1 MRQMTTRGYDF
12 LENEEGERLFAYD
25 DATGRRIMP
34 GDPIKGVLTI
44 GVGHT
49 GPDVFP
55 GQMITQE
62 ESRRL
67 FDKDTD
73 WAEEVVEKS
82 MVGPKGEKPND
93 NQFDACGSLAF
104 NIGKAGFA
112 GSSVARNWQAGRFK
126 EAGDAFSLWNRDKFG
141 VNTVL
146 VGRRARETAMFF
158 EPMANEL
165 PKPMPQYVEAPK
177 SASASPTLKAAAT
190 VAIPAAGVVIDNAGP
205 AIEAIQS
212 AAVTVQQATTA
223 WGAIKDAL
231 APLANGHVLTVLLL
245 SVSLAAI
252 GYIAFRVF
260 RRIRRG
266 EVSA

>member
-25 DATGRRIMP
+25 DATGRRVNP
-34 GDPIKGVLTI
+34 GDQVVGVLTI

-49 GPDVFP
+49 GPDVFK
-55 GQMITQE
+55 GQTITQE

-67 FDKDTD
+67 FDADTD

-82 MVGPKGEKPND
+82 LIGPKGEKPNN
-93 NQFDACGSLAF
+93 NQFDAAASLAF

-141 VNTVL
+141 VNAVL

-158 EPMANEL
+158 EPMLNEL
-165 PKPMPQYVEAPK
+165 PKPMPQSVEAPK
-177 SASASPTLKAAAT
+177 GASSSKSVWTNVGVASGAAT
-190 VAIPAAGVVIDNAGP
+190 LAASNIQP
-205 AIEAIQS
+205 AIDAVN
-212 AAVTVQQATTA
+212 AAVATAKSAQGTWA
-223 WGAIKDAL
+223 SLKDL
-231 APLANGHVLTVLLL
+231 LSPILNGHVYTV
-245 SVSLAAI
+245 VIAALI
-252 GYIAFRVF
+252 GIGAVYLIRRVF
-260 RRIRRG
+260 KRVKAG
-266 EVSA
+266 EITP